1 MSRFF
6 NNKSLNLI
14 IISSILFFLVVIT
27 SCYFYLH
34 LNELISISNYAFNE
48 LFINYQAG
56 LVRRGLLGEIFWQLN
71 YLFSINPVNFFTYLL
86 MIMYILQ
93 IYLFY
98 TLFESFKKVYFIFIL
113 IFLSPTLILFTV
125 YDPNLYYLKDIFIKL
140 TILYHAVLV
149 LNYSSKI
156 TNNSDYNTKLKFVI
170 IPLLSVVILIHEYQV
185 LFLSIHFLLSLSFV
199 TKKNNFFKILK
210 IYSILIIPIL
220 LTLFYIGD
228 QSQFN
233 YLNLILEKFEVSIH
247 PQLGGG
253 LYKAVGGFYKWH
265 FFYFSYEDF
274 VNLISSIFLGILIFY
289 LIFHYLINKKVLK
302 VHSTYQIKYFYFFIP
317 TLACFI
323 LALDHGRNISLIAT
337 HLVAF
342 YAALLLDKRKFEKL
356 KNEFNKNFIMI
367 FFLLIFLFFYVFMW
381 RLDQMAGFN
390 LNNQENT
397 IFKSSLF
404 AEFIKFVKFSYNYI
418 DINIINLPEIRL

>member
-210 IYSILIIPIL
+210 I
-220 LTLFYIGD
+220 
-228 QSQFN
+228 
-233 YLNLILEKFEVSIH
+233 
-247 PQLGGG
+247 
-253 LYKAVGGFYKWH
+253 
-265 FFYFSYEDF
+265 
-274 VNLISSIFLGILIFY
+274 
-289 LIFHYLINKKVLK
+289 
-302 VHSTYQIKYFYFFIP
+302 
-317 TLACFI
+317 
-323 LALDHGRNISLIAT
+323 
-337 HLVAF
+337 
-342 YAALLLDKRKFEKL
+342 
-356 KNEFNKNFIMI
+356 
-367 FFLLIFLFFYVFMW
+367 
-381 RLDQMAGFN
+381 
-390 LNNQENT
+390 
-397 IFKSSLF
+397 
-404 AEFIKFVKFSYNYI
+404 
-418 DINIINLPEIRL
+418 

>member
-1 MSRFF
+1 
-6 NNKSLNLI
+6 
-14 IISSILFFLVVIT
+14 
-27 SCYFYLH
+27 
-34 LNELISISNYAFNE
+34 
-48 LFINYQAG
+48 
-56 LVRRGLLGEIFWQLN
+56 
-71 YLFSINPVNFFTYLL
+71 
-86 MIMYILQ
+86 MYILQ

-220 LTLFYIGD
+220 LSLFYIGD

>member
-220 LTLFYIGD
+220 LSLFYIGD

-247 PQLGGG
+247 PQLDGG